1 MGVTAGEFSSDPHRG
16 PQKGKNF
23 EKAICIPKL
32 GLLKINMENNINPQE
47 DSARILKVMTF

>member
-23 EKAICIPKL
+23 EKALFPV
-32 GLLKINMENNINPQE
+32 LKMVLPWLYTSIYETINGI
-47 DSARILKVMTF
+47 S